1 MTEHGTTGEEHLP
14 MLQEVLPPDGA
25 GGFDLH
31 TSVYKPRLEN
41 MSEQLRQTSAQIE
54 EAIVEVCISIQGV
67 ADRARAGSQRT
78 TDFLGRSGTDEHGE
92 RSFEALI
99 EACSETMVKL
109 MQTASRVA
117 EVAME
122 TAERVQQ
129 IDRTSREINEA
140 LVRLEEIAMSNKI
153 LALNARIEGARSSEQ
168 GAGFSAVAVEL
179 AAQTDKSQQV
189 TAQIGDLVVRLRA
202 IAAATHAELQ
212 QMQTETDRRIVECR
226 GEVDQALDELRGTHG
241 RMEEMLTFLTEEGKL
256 LSRDI
261 GAAVRGLQFQ
271 DRVSQRIAHVVHD
284 LDALRDHLLD
294 PGNPREPAFSGYSMQ
309 EEREIYGV
317 AGQESAGGEV
327 ELF

>member
-1 MTEHGTTGEEHLP
+1 
-14 MLQEVLPPDGA
+14 MLQEVLPPDG
-25 GGFDLH
+25 GRSGFDLR
-31 TSVYKPRLEN
+31 TSVYRPRLEK

-54 EAIVEVCISIQGV
+54 EAIVGVCISIQGV
-67 ADRARAGSQRT
+67 ADRARTTSQRT
-78 TDFLGRSGTDEHGE
+78 TDFLGRSGTGEHGE

-99 EACSETMVKL
+99 EACSETMIKL

-129 IDRTSREINEA
+129 MDRTSREINES

-179 AAQTDKSQQV
+179 ATQTDKSQQV
-189 TAQIGDLVVRLRA
+189 TAQIGDLVSRMRS
-202 IAAATHAELQ
+202 IAAASQAELHK
-212 QMQTETDRRIVECR
+212 MRVETDARIAECR
-226 GEVDQALDELRGTHG
+226 GDVDQTLEELRGAHF
-241 RMEEMLTFLTEEGKL
+241 RMEEMLTLLNEEGKL

-294 PGNPREPAFSGYSMQ
+294 PGDPEDPREPAFSGYSMQ
-309 EEREIYGV
+309 EERQIYGV